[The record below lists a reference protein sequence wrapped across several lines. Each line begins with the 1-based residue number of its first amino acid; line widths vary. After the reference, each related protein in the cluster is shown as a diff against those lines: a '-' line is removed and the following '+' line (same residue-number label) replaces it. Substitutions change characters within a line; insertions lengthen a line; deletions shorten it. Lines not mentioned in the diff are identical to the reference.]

1 MEQATC
7 AAIHELK
14 RTCRPV
20 VEVLK
25 ETDYTCIGNDLSVL
39 QIRRGN
45 RDNLGTISQTIGPEK
60 KKTHIFCNPP
70 IEP

>member
-20 VEVLK
+20 VDVLK

-45 RDNLGTISQTIGPEK
+45 RDNLGTISHIGPEK
-60 KKTHIFCNPP
+60 KNHTYFVTHQ
-70 IEP
+70 